1 MMKKQTLAL
10 GILASSVLA
19 APALAQFPKLQPD
32 GAWIAISGTVVSP
45 GDDEFTLDYGH
56 GQISVE
62 MDDWEWYADSIPVL
76 AGDTVTVY
84 GEVEQHL
91 FVDASIEADS
101 VFVQGMG
108 TYFYATA
115 PQDRPE
121 FMVMDVTPVTPVVVG
136 NVSFTGTVSDV
147 SGREFT
153 LSTGGR
159 SLTVDNLGMPY
170 NPMDDEGLQKVEVG
184 DVVSVAGNLGTD
196 LIGDRE
202 LTADSVVIIQDES
215 MR

>member
-1 MMKKQTLAL
+1 MKKHTIAF
-10 GILASSVLA
+10 GFLASTLVA
-19 APALAQFPKLQPD
+19 TPALAQFPKLQPD
-32 GAWIAISGTVVSP
+32 GSWVSISGTVVEAQ
-45 GDDEFTLDYGH
+45 DDEFTLDYGN

-62 MDDWEWYADSIPVL
+62 MDDWEWYDDNIPVL

-108 TYFYATA
+108 TYFYATPPA
-115 PQDRPE
+115 DRPDYL
-121 FMVMDVTPVTPVVVG
+121 VMDVTPVTPAVVG

-153 LSTGGR
+153 LNTGAR
-159 SLTVDNLGMPY
+159 EVTVDTVQMPY
-170 NPMDDEGLQKVEVG
+170 NPMDDEGLQKIEKG
-184 DVVSVAGNLGTD
+184 DVVTVAGNLGTD
-196 LIGDRE
+196 VIGDRE
-202 LTADSVVIIQDES
+202 LTADSVVIIHDVS
-215 MR
+215 AM

>member
-1 MMKKQTLAL
+1 MRQQTVAL
-10 GILASSVLA
+10 GFIASTLIA
-19 APALAQFPKLQPD
+19 TPALAQFPKLQPD
-32 GAWIAISGTVVSP
+32 GSWISISGTVVDP
-45 GDDEFTLDYGH
+45 QDDEFTLDYGH
-56 GQISVE
+56 GEISVE
-62 MDDWEWYADSIPVL
+62 MDDWEWYGDSIPVL

-91 FVDASIEADS
+91 FIDASIEADS

-108 TYFYATA
+108 TYFYAT
-115 PQDRPE
+115 PPEDRPD
-121 FMVMDVTPVTPVVVG
+121 FMVMDVTPVTPAVVG

-153 LSTGGR
+153 INTGAR
-159 SLTVDNLGMPY
+159 ELTVDTVQMPY

-196 LIGDRE
+196 VIGDRE
-202 LTADSVVIIQDES
+202 LTADSVVIIHDVS
-215 MR
+215 AM